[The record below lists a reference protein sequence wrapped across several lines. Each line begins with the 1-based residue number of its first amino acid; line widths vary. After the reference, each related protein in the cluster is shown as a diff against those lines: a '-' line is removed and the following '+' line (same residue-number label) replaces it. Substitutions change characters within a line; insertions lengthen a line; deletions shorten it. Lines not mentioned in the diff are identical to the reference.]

1 MLLGAADSSGSSWPN
16 ILYGGIGG
24 VILLLAIPATARW
37 ISGWLARRRARSDN
51 DAHEAQD
58 HAILARQV
66 AEHEAAIQELRTSMQ
81 RVLVFIEGSKDP
93 FTNEVTGGLI
103 NTLDD
108 ILRKLKE
115 GRAQ

>member
-1 MLLGAADSSGSSWPN
+1 MAAAAGGDGGPTGWANLL
-16 ILYGGIGG
+16 LGGIGG
-24 VILLLAIPATARW
+24 VILLLAIPATSRW
-37 ISGWLARRRARSDN
+37 IRGFMSRRRARSDA
-51 DAHEAQD
+51 DAHDSAD
-58 HAILARQV
+58 LAILAKQV
-66 AEHEAAIQELRTSMQ
+66 ADHEVAIQELRTSMQ

-115 GRAQ
+115 GRS